1 MFSSTSLCSLRV
13 FIFLQ
18 AFFILFR
25 NLQLERE
32 RNLGAFRML
41 STFSVCFGWFWNKS
55 LCFDCF
61 NRHFRFVSVC
71 FGLFRLFRYTFSVW
85 CCSLRNKSI
94 CFGCFD
100 RHPKHRNKPKQNFQ
114 WFRKWTETN
123 AKQILFRLFS
133 VWTEN
138 FFYLFRGHPRY
149 NIIIWDT
156 ILEYFGILGY
166 NTSHW

>member
-1 MFSSTSLCSLRV
+1 LFSSTSLCSLRV

-71 FGLFRLFRYTFSVW
+71 FGSFW
-85 CCSLRNKSI
+85 NKYV
-94 CFGCFD
+94 CFGCFKIN
-100 RHPKHRNKPKQNFQ
+100 PKHQNNPKQNIH

-133 VWTEN
+133 VRTEI
-138 FFYLFRGHPRY
+138 FFCLFRGHPTPS
-149 NIIIWDT
+149 IA
-156 ILEYFGILGY
+156 
-166 NTSHW
+166 

>member
-1 MFSSTSLCSLRV
+1 LFSSTSLCSLRV

-71 FGLFRLFRYTFSVW
+71 FGSFW
-85 CCSLRNKSI
+85 NKYV

-100 RHPKHRNKPKQNFQ
+100 IHFRFGTVHCETNLFVSVVSIDIRN
-114 WFRKWTETN
+114 TETN
-123 AKQILFRLFS
+123 RNKIFNGFENEPKQTRNRSCFGYFRFEPKFFFFFS
-133 VWTEN
+133 WT
-138 FFYLFRGHPRY
+138 P
-149 NIIIWDT
+149 
-156 ILEYFGILGY
+156 
-166 NTSHW
+166 